1 MSSYSTAVTYRD
13 FSNETQKFFRGRSV
27 TVTGGDG
34 FIGSHV
40 VEQLLSLGAQPIVPT
55 RKMESENLK
64 HIANKVDFY

>member
-1 MSSYSTAVTYRD
+1 MKKNVLI
-13 FSNETQKFFRGRSV
+13 
-27 TVTGGDG
+27 TGGSG

-64 HIANKVDFY
+64 HIANKVDFFF